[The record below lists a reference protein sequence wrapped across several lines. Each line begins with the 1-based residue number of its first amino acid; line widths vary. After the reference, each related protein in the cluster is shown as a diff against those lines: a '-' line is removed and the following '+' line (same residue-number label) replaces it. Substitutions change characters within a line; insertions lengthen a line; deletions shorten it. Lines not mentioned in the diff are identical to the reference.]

1 MNLIDIL
8 FSLSSGMLLGL
19 FYFGLL
25 WTTVRSLTSLRR
37 PALYVAV
44 SFFARTAVCIFG
56 FYLVMQG
63 DWRQL
68 LIALL
73 GFVLMRKAVIRQ
85 YGGGRGTAEQ

>member
-1 MNLIDIL
+1 MNLTDIL

-25 WTTVRSLTSLRR
+25 WVTVRSLNSLRR
-37 PALYVAV
+37 PALYVAL

-56 FYLVMQG
+56 FYLVMQT

-73 GFVLMRKAVIRQ
+73 GFILMRKAMVRQ
-85 YGGGRGTAEQ
+85 YGAARGSAE